1 MNFLQIQLVDSNDVV
16 VIKEYNILYLD
27 FLVQDRR
34 KTMTNDYI
42 KNMLGENERILLV
55 TRQHGFVLFSSILAE
70 IVVTLIAIA
79 AISALTTMVNPLA
92 GFGFLLLLIPLAI
105 MLWDILTWNNRQY
118 IVTNRRVI
126 QISGIFSKDVVDSS
140 LEKVNDVKMTQ
151 SFFGRMFDYGDV
163 EILTA
168 SETGDNMFKRI
179 GDPVK
184 FKTAMLN
191 AKEKLG
197 YEGTGSNAQRAESI
211 PAQIAELDEL
221 RKQGIL
227 TDAEFQAK
235 KKELLA
241 KM

>member
-1 MNFLQIQLVDSNDVV
+1 MAKN
-16 VIKEYNILYLD
+16 Y
-27 FLVQDRR
+27 VQS
-34 KTMTNDYI
+34 
-42 KNMLGENERILLV
+42 MLGENERIVLV
-55 TRQHGFVLFSSILAE
+55 THQHGFVLFSSIVAE
-70 IVVTLIAIA
+70 IIVSLIVLAAVAVMTLA
-79 AISALTTMVNPLA
+79 NPLA
-92 GFGFLLLLIPLAI
+92 AFGFLLVLVPLTL
-105 MLWDILTWNNRQY
+105 MTRDILIWNNHQY

-126 QISGIFSKDVVDSS
+126 QISGIFNKNVVDSS

-151 SFFGRMFDYGDV
+151 SFFGRLFDYGDV

-168 SETGDNMFKRI
+168 SEIGVNLFKRI

-197 YEGTGSNAQRAESI
+197 YEGTGSHAQRVESI
-211 PAQIAELDEL
+211 PDQIAELDEL
-221 RKQGIL
+221 RKQGIV

>member
-1 MNFLQIQLVDSNDVV
+1 MAKTYIQ
-16 VIKEYNILYLD
+16 
-27 FLVQDRR
+27 
-34 KTMTNDYI
+34 
-42 KNMLGENERILLV
+42 NMLGENERIVLV
-55 TRQHGFVLFSSILAE
+55 TRQHGFVLFSSIVAE
-70 IVVTLIAIA
+70 IIVALIVLV
-79 AISALTTMVNPLA
+79 AISALTVANPVA
-92 GFGFLLLLIPLAI
+92 AFGFLLILVPLAI
-105 MLWDILTWNNRQY
+105 MAWDILNWNNRQF

-126 QISGIFSKDVVDSS
+126 QISGIFNKDVVDSS

-151 SFFGRMFDYGDV
+151 SFFGRLFDYGDI

-168 SETGDNMFKRI
+168 SEMGVNLFKRI

-197 YEGTGSNAQRAESI
+197 YEGTGSHTQRAETI
-211 PAQIAELDEL
+211 PEQIAELDAL

-227 TDAEFQAK
+227 TDEEFKAK